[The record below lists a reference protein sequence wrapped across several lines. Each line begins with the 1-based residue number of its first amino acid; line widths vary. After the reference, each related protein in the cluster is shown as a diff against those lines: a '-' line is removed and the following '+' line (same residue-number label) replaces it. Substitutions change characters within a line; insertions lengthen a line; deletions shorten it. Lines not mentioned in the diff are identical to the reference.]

1 MGLAWLTGTR
11 MEEGVRTTCGSG
23 ELWRKPSD
31 AGKSGRV
38 ALPVAEGCW
47 RNGHSHVLSGS
58 LNKERKNV
66 YSCRGF

>member
-1 MGLAWLTGTR
+1 

-47 RNGHSHVLSGS
+47 RNDHSHVLSGS